1 MPHVEKTS
9 LESIRKEEILKAAL
23 SIISEKGS
31 ANVTLEI
38 IAKAAG
44 LSKGGIT
51 YYYSSKEALFK
62 EVFQYFLTIVYE
74 YSKTEISKFDDPL
87 EKLLGYRFIYD
98 PGHNLSEIFFPMLFD
113 ILSMASNNLEYNQ
126 VFKEWADD
134 WAYAINK
141 IIKEGNKSGQFE
153 IEDTEET
160 ARMLSSI
167 MQGIG
172 TRWTLDRATHTTE
185 WAHKALEMAIRSI
198 LRSNQNAA

>member
-1 MPHVEKTS
+1 MPRIEKTS

-31 ANVTLEI
+31 ANVTLDI

-160 ARMLSSI
+160 ARLLSSI

-185 WAHKALEMAIRSI
+185 WAHNALEMAVKSI
-198 LRSNQNAA
+198 LRAKENAA

>member
-160 ARMLSSI
+160 ARLLSSI